1 MEAGHGRQEGREDP
15 AGSGVLRQHLS
26 PPGAGPRGAG
36 RVLHDLGPLR
46 DRQHPGRQVGGHH
59 EPGNAQGRVV
69 DEGRRQREDLDR
81 HRARLVSD
89 PVRHDAALAS
99 QGRPESVLR
108 DLPDHAGALPEEGP
122 DLPPASLLHG
132 PGPRLLAL
140 SPEPQLHGP
149 AGLRVRADHHADHDR
164 RGLCRLQRILRDR
177 APPDGGQDHRRVAPK
192 EARMDAVFRTCAQT
206 GLKVHNQ
213 AERLIR
219 ANAVAGVFAIL
230 FGGIAAV
237 LVLLTRW
244 PAVHLLDPTSFYR
257 ALTFHGIN
265 MLIFWIIF
273 FEIAV
278 LYFAGPI
285 VLGSRVAWPRIGWGA
300 FALMVAGSLLIDV
313 AILAGKADVMMT
325 SYAPLQAV
333 SYFYLSWILFAVGA
347 LVSVCNF
354 FATLVIARAE
364 RTYEGSIPLV
374 TFGAATAAIIAV
386 VTLAHGAIIYIPTW
400 LWSLGII
407 SYMDAGIYRLVW
419 WGLGHSSQQINVAA
433 MVTIWYLLATLTVG
447 ATPINEKVSRSAF
460 LLYILFI
467 NLASAHH
474 LLVDPQGSP
483 AWKIWNTGYGMY
495 LAVLASMVHGM
506 TVPASVEV
514 AQRRHGLSKGLF
526 EWLAKAPWGNPGFA
540 ALALSI
546 VLFGF
551 IGGITGVTFGAEQ
564 VNIISH
570 NTLRITGH
578 FHATVVAGT
587 TIAFMG
593 LTYFVVPLIFRRQ

>member
-1 MEAGHGRQEGREDP
+1 ME
-15 AGSGVLRQHLS
+15 
-26 PPGAGPRGAG
+26 
-36 RVLHDLGPLR
+36 
-46 DRQHPGRQVGGHH
+46 
-59 EPGNAQGRVV
+59 
-69 DEGRRQREDLDR
+69 
-81 HRARLVSD
+81 
-89 PVRHDAALAS
+89 
-99 QGRPESVLR
+99 
-108 DLPDHAGALPEEGP
+108 
-122 DLPPASLLHG
+122 
-132 PGPRLLAL
+132 
-140 SPEPQLHGP
+140 
-149 AGLRVRADHHADHDR
+149 
-164 RGLCRLQRILRDR
+164 
-177 APPDGGQDHRRVAPK
+177 
-192 EARMDAVFRTCAQT
+192 AVFRTCAQT
-206 GLKVHNQ
+206 GLKVHNH

-219 ANAVAGVFAIL
+219 ANAVAGVFSIL

-265 MLIFWIIF
+265 MLIFWIIY

-285 VLGSRVAWPRIGWGA
+285 VLGSRVAWPKIGWVA
-300 FALMVAGSLLIDV
+300 FGLMVAGTLLIDT
-313 AILAGKADVMMT
+313 AILQGKADVMMT

-333 SYFYLSWILFAVGA
+333 SYFYLGWILFAVGA
-347 LVSVCNF
+347 LIAVCNF
-354 FATLVIARAE
+354 FATLVVARVE

-386 VTLAHGAIIYIPTW
+386 VTLADGAIIYIPTW

-407 SYMDAGIYRLVW
+407 SYIDPGIYRLVW
-419 WGLGHSSQQINVAA
+419 WGLGHASQQINVAA

-447 ATPINEKVSRSAF
+447 ATPINEKVCRTAF

-474 LLVDPQGSP
+474 LLVDPQLSP
-483 AWKIWNTGYGMY
+483 AWKIWNTSYAMY
-495 LAVLASMVHGM
+495 LAVLASMIHGM

-593 LTYFVVPLIFRRQ
+593 LTYFVVPLIFRRQLISRKLATAQVYLFAIGMTIFIGGMTTAGSYAIPRRHWDVQFASSPFQPPIEPAAFAFLGIMGVGGLFALAGGALYVFNTVGSVLFGKRVPDTPGAVPLAALPQDRGQHVPIRGTIVLVFVFLASFIIYYFLNWKWLADIWIVK

>member
-1 MEAGHGRQEGREDP
+1 ME
-15 AGSGVLRQHLS
+15 
-26 PPGAGPRGAG
+26 
-36 RVLHDLGPLR
+36 
-46 DRQHPGRQVGGHH
+46 
-59 EPGNAQGRVV
+59 
-69 DEGRRQREDLDR
+69 
-81 HRARLVSD
+81 
-89 PVRHDAALAS
+89 
-99 QGRPESVLR
+99 
-108 DLPDHAGALPEEGP
+108 
-122 DLPPASLLHG
+122 
-132 PGPRLLAL
+132 
-140 SPEPQLHGP
+140 
-149 AGLRVRADHHADHDR
+149 
-164 RGLCRLQRILRDR
+164 
-177 APPDGGQDHRRVAPK
+177 
-192 EARMDAVFRTCAQT
+192 AVFRTCAQT

-213 AERLIR
+213 AERLIKVH
-219 ANAVAGVFAIL
+219 AVAGVFAIL

-244 PAVHLLDPTSFYR
+244 PAVHLLDPVSFYR

-285 VLGSRVAWPRIGWGA
+285 VLGSRLAWPRLGWAG
-300 FALMVAGSLLIDV
+300 FGLMVAGSLLIDI
-313 AILAGKADVMMT
+313 AILAGRADVMMT

-333 SYFYLSWILFAVGA
+333 SYFYLGWILFAVGA
-347 LVSVCNF
+347 LIGVCNF
-354 FATLVIARAE
+354 FATLVVARAE

-386 VTLAHGAIIYIPTW
+386 FTLAHGAIIYIPTW

-407 SYMDAGIYRLVW
+407 SYMDAGIYRLMW
-419 WGLGHSSQQINVAA
+419 WGLGHASQQINVAA

-447 ATPINEKVSRSAF
+447 ATPINEKVSRVAF

-474 LLVDPQGSP
+474 LLVDPQVSP
-483 AWKIWNTGYGMY
+483 AWKIWNTSYGMY
-495 LAVLASMVHGM
+495 LAVLASMIHGM

-514 AQRRHGLSKGLF
+514 AQRKKGLTKGLF

-540 ALALSI
+540 GLALSL

-564 VNIISH
+564 INIISH

-587 TIAFMG
+587 TIAFMA
-593 LTYFVVPLIFRRQ
+593 LTYYVLPLIFRRYVISPKLATLQIYLFAMGMIIFIGGMTTAGSYAIPRRYWDVQFATSQFQPPIEAAAFLFLGIMGVGGLFALAGGALYVLLTVGTVLFGRRVPDTPGAVPLAALPQDKGQHVPISGTLVLVFVFLAAFIIYYFLNWKWLADIWLVK

>member
-1 MEAGHGRQEGREDP
+1 MATE
-15 AGSGVLRQHLS
+15 
-26 PPGAGPRGAG
+26 
-36 RVLHDLGPLR
+36 
-46 DRQHPGRQVGGHH
+46 
-59 EPGNAQGRVV
+59 
-69 DEGRRQREDLDR
+69 
-81 HRARLVSD
+81 
-89 PVRHDAALAS
+89 
-99 QGRPESVLR
+99 
-108 DLPDHAGALPEEGP
+108 
-122 DLPPASLLHG
+122 
-132 PGPRLLAL
+132 
-140 SPEPQLHGP
+140 
-149 AGLRVRADHHADHDR
+149 
-164 RGLCRLQRILRDR
+164 
-177 APPDGGQDHRRVAPK
+177 
-192 EARMDAVFRTCAQT
+192 AVFRTCAQT

-213 AERLIR
+213 AERLIKFH
-219 ANAVAGVFAIL
+219 AVAGVFAIL

-237 LVLLTRW
+237 LLLLTRW

-285 VLGSRVAWPRIGWGA
+285 VLGGRVAWPRVGWLG
-300 FALMVAGSLLIDV
+300 FALMVAGSLLIDT
-313 AILAGKADVMMT
+313 AILAGQADVMMT

-333 SYFYLSWILFAVGA
+333 SYFYLGWILFAVGA
-347 LVSVCNF
+347 LVGVCNF
-354 FATLVIARAE
+354 FASLVVARAE
-364 RTYEGSIPLV
+364 RTYEGTMPLV
-374 TFGAATAAIIAV
+374 TFGAATAGIIAI

-407 SYMDAGIYRLVW
+407 QNIDAGIYRLVW
-419 WGLGHSSQQINVAA
+419 WGLGHSSQQINVTA

-447 ATPINEKVSRSAF
+447 ATPVNEKVCRSAF

-474 LLVDPQGSP
+474 LLVDPQVSP
-483 AWKIWNTGYGMY
+483 AWKIWNTSYGMY

-514 AQRRHGLSKGLF
+514 AQRRKGLTKGLF

-540 ALALSI
+540 ALALSL

-593 LTYFVVPLIFRRQ
+593 LTYFVVPLIFRRHLISQKLATAQIYLFAIGMTIFIGGMTTAGSYAIPRRHWDVQFASSPFQPPVEAAAFAFLGIMGVGGLFALAGGALYVLITVGSVLFGRRVPDTPGAVVLAALPQDRGQHVPIKGTLVLVFVFLASFIIYYFLNWKWLAAIWIVK

>member
-1 MEAGHGRQEGREDP
+1 
-15 AGSGVLRQHLS
+15 
-26 PPGAGPRGAG
+26 
-36 RVLHDLGPLR
+36 
-46 DRQHPGRQVGGHH
+46 
-59 EPGNAQGRVV
+59 
-69 DEGRRQREDLDR
+69 
-81 HRARLVSD
+81 
-89 PVRHDAALAS
+89 
-99 QGRPESVLR
+99 
-108 DLPDHAGALPEEGP
+108 
-122 DLPPASLLHG
+122 
-132 PGPRLLAL
+132 
-140 SPEPQLHGP
+140 
-149 AGLRVRADHHADHDR
+149 
-164 RGLCRLQRILRDR
+164 
-177 APPDGGQDHRRVAPK
+177 
-192 EARMDAVFRTCAQT
+192 MDAVFRTCAQT
-206 GLKVHNQ
+206 GLKVHNH
-213 AERLIR
+213 AERLIK
-219 ANAVAGVFAIL
+219 AHAVAGVFSIL
-230 FGGIAAV
+230 FGGISAV

-244 PAVHLLDPTSFYR
+244 PAVHLLGPEPFYR

-285 VLGSRVAWPRIGWGA
+285 VLGSRLAWPRVGWVA
-300 FALMVAGSLLIDV
+300 FGLMVAGSLLINV
-313 AILAGKADVMMT
+313 AILEGKATVMMT

-333 SYFYLSWILFAVGA
+333 SYFYLGWILFAVGA
-347 LVSVCNF
+347 LLGVCNF
-354 FATLVIARAE
+354 FASLVVARTE
-364 RTYEGSIPLV
+364 RTYQGSIPLV
-374 TFGAATAAIIAV
+374 TFGGATAGIIAI

-407 SYMDAGIYRLVW
+407 QTIDPGIYRLVW
-419 WGLGHSSQQINVAA
+419 WGLGHSSQQINVSA

-447 ATPINEKVSRSAF
+447 ATPVNEKVCRSAF

-474 LLVDPQGSP
+474 LLVDPQVSP
-483 AWKIWNTGYGMY
+483 AWKIWNTSYGMY

-514 AQRRHGLSKGLF
+514 AQRKKGLTKGLF

-540 ALALSI
+540 ALALSLT
-546 VLFGF
+546 LFGF

-587 TIAFMG
+587 TLAFMG
-593 LTYFVVPLIFRRQ
+593 LTYYVVPLIFRRHLISTRLATAQIYLFAIGMTIFIGGMTTAGSYAIPRRHWDVHFANATFQPPIEAAAFAFLGIMGVGGLFALTGGALYVLITVGSILFGRRVPDVPGAIPLAALPQDRGQHVPIRGTMVLVFIFLAAFVIYYFLNWKWLAAIWIVK

>member
-1 MEAGHGRQEGREDP
+1 MAT
-15 AGSGVLRQHLS
+15 AT
-26 PPGAGPRGAG
+26 
-36 RVLHDLGPLR
+36 
-46 DRQHPGRQVGGHH
+46 
-59 EPGNAQGRVV
+59 
-69 DEGRRQREDLDR
+69 
-81 HRARLVSD
+81 
-89 PVRHDAALAS
+89 
-99 QGRPESVLR
+99 
-108 DLPDHAGALPEEGP
+108 
-122 DLPPASLLHG
+122 
-132 PGPRLLAL
+132 
-140 SPEPQLHGP
+140 
-149 AGLRVRADHHADHDR
+149 
-164 RGLCRLQRILRDR
+164 
-177 APPDGGQDHRRVAPK
+177 
-192 EARMDAVFRTCAQT
+192 VFRTCAQT
-206 GLKVHNQ
+206 GLRVHDH
-213 AERLIR
+213 AERLIKV
-219 ANAVAGVFAIL
+219 NAVAGVLSIL
-230 FGGIAAV
+230 FGGIAAI

-244 PAVHLLDPTSFYR
+244 PAVHLLDPESYYR

-285 VLGSRVAWPRIGWGA
+285 VLGGRLAWPRVGWAA

-313 AILAGKADVMMT
+313 AILAGGADVMMT
-325 SYAPLQAV
+325 SYAPMQAV
-333 SYFYLSWILFAVGA
+333 SYFYLGWILFAVGA
-347 LVSVCNF
+347 LIAVCNF
-354 FATLVIARAE
+354 FASLVVARAE
-364 RTYEGSIPLV
+364 RTYEGTIPLV

-407 SYMDAGIYRLVW
+407 QTIDPGIYRLVW
-419 WGLGHSSQQINVAA
+419 WGLGHSSQQINVTA

-447 ATPINEKVSRSAF
+447 ATPVNEKVCRTAF

-474 LLVDPQGSP
+474 LLVDPQVSP
-483 AWKIWNTGYGMY
+483 AWKIWNTSYGMY

-514 AQRRHGLSKGLF
+514 AQRKKGLTKGLF

-540 ALALSI
+540 ALALSL

-593 LTYFVVPLIFRRQ
+593 LTYYVVPLIFRRHLISTKLATAQIYLFAIGMTIFIGGMTTAGSYAIPRRHWDVQFASSIFQPPVEAAAFAFLGIMGVGGLFALAGGALYVLITVGSVFFGRRVPDTPGAVPLAALPQERGQHVPISGTLVLVFVFLAAFIIYYFLNWKWLSAVWIVK